1 MFFKNFPA
9 IPYDSLGNY
18 NFKEVTNLLRRIVVR
33 SKVKTNTLM
42 FDTYDIRDGE
52 TPEMLADKLYDDPE
66 LHWVIL
72 MMNDITDRFH
82 QWPMNSVQFNT
93 YVEEKY
99 SNINAI
105 HHYEIAQSSGDTTT
119 KIWVEND
126 TDASAYSDTTP
137 ITNYEY
143 ELREQD
149 RKRKIR
155 LLDPRYL
162 DQFVQEFQTK
172 MRESII

>member
-1 MFFKNFPA
+1 M
-9 IPYDSLGNY
+9 
-18 NFKEVTNLLRRIVVR
+18 
-33 SKVKTNTLM
+33 
-42 FDTYDIRDGE
+42 
-52 TPEMLADKLYDDPE
+52 
-66 LHWVIL
+66 
-72 MMNDITDRFH
+72 
-82 QWPMNSVQFNT
+82 
-93 YVEEKY
+93 
-99 SNINAI
+99 
-105 HHYEIAQSSGDTTT
+105 
-119 KIWVEND
+119 END

>member
-1 MFFKNFPA
+1 MICGQVKN
-9 IPYDSLGNY
+9 
-18 NFKEVTNLLRRIVVR
+18 
-33 SKVKTNTLM
+33 
-42 FDTYDIRDGE
+42 
-52 TPEMLADKLYDDPE
+52 
-66 LHWVIL
+66 
-72 MMNDITDRFH
+72 
-82 QWPMNSVQFNT
+82 
-93 YVEEKY
+93 
-99 SNINAI
+99 NINAI

-137 ITNYEY
+137 ITTYEY